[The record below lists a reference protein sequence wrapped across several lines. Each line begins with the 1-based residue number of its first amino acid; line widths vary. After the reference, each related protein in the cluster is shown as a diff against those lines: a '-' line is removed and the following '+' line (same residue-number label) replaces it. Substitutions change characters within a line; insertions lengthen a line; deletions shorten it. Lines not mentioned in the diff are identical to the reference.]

1 MLKLRLIG
9 TSDIHVHVRPYD
21 YFRDAPDETLGLAAL
36 APLIEEARA
45 EVANSVLFD
54 NGDFI
59 QGSPLGDVVAAG
71 HERGEAIDHPML
83 AAMNL
88 MRYDAGTIGNHEF
101 NYGLEF
107 LAACLSQ
114 ATFPIV
120 NANLRTPDGA
130 PYAAPWRILERT
142 LITEDGEPFTFR
154 IGVIGFVPPQVLQW
168 DRAHLDGR
176 IEAEDIVA
184 AARRE
189 VPLLREAGADIVVA
203 LCHSGVAGGPYRD
216 GQENAARELARVEG
230 IDALITGHQHLL
242 LPGSPEFETM
252 EGVDNLRGSLH
263 GKPAVMPW
271 CFASAFGVIDLSLE
285 HGPQGWKVTDFDV
298 AIRRLADATPA
309 DRTIC
314 KAILAGT
321 KDIHALTLNYVR
333 TEVGE
338 TAVGI
343 NSFFSLIG
351 DSAAVKVVA
360 DAQLEEARELL
371 HDSGCLG
378 REFAGL
384 PLLSAAAPFKA
395 GGRGGPLYYTRIDPG
410 PLTMRDLANLYL
422 YPNTVS
428 VVRVN
433 GAVLR
438 EWLERSAGIFRR
450 IRPDDSNEQLL
461 VQNNFPSY
469 HFDVISG
476 VTYCID
482 PTQPA
487 RHDRDG
493 VLVAP
498 DAHRIVDLHY
508 EGAPVRDDDE
518 FLVATNNYRAGGGG
532 TFFGDEP
539 PEVVVSSTFL
549 VRDTVMRYV
558 ARRKCISPGREGSW
572 KFVPLPESANVI
584 FLTGCGARGLEPPG
598 TLLDHLGETKQ
609 GFVKYRLRGYTE

>member
-1 MLKLRLIG
+1 MLKLRLIC
-9 TSDIHVHVRPYD
+9 TSDLHVHVRPYD
-21 YFRDAPDETLGLAAL
+21 YFRDVPDETLGLAAL
-36 APLIEEARA
+36 APLIEDARA
-45 EVANSVLFD
+45 EVANALLFD

-71 HERGEAIDHPML
+71 HERGEPIDHPML

-101 NYGLEF
+101 NYGLDF
-107 LAACLSQ
+107 LGSCLSQ

-120 NANLRTPDGA
+120 NANLATLDGA
-130 PYAAPWRILERT
+130 PYAVPWRILERT
-142 LITEDGEPFTFR
+142 LVTEGGEPLTFR
-154 IGVIGFVPPQVLQW
+154 IGVIGFVPPQVMQW

-176 IEAEDIVA
+176 ITAEDIVA

-203 LCHSGVAGGPYRD
+203 LCHSGIAGGAYRP

-230 IDALITGHQHLL
+230 IDALVTGHQHLL
-242 LPGSPEFETM
+242 FPGSPEFDAM
-252 EGVDNLRGSLH
+252 DGVDNVRGGLH

-271 CFASAFGVIDLSLE
+271 CFASAFGIVDLALE
-285 HGPQGWKVTDFDV
+285 HGADGWAVADFAID
-298 AIRRLADATPA
+298 IRRLADAAPA
-309 DRTIC
+309 EGTIR
-314 KAILAGT
+314 KAILMGT
-321 KDIHALTLNYVR
+321 QDNHALTLNYVR
-333 TEVGE
+333 EEVGE
-338 TAVGI
+338 TSVGI
-343 NSFFSLIG
+343 DSFFSLVG

-360 DAQLEEARELL
+360 DAQREEARELL
-371 HDSGCLG
+371 QGS
-378 REFAGL
+378 EYFGL

-428 VVRVN
+428 VVRID

-438 EWLERSAGIFRR
+438 EWLERSAGIFQR
-450 IRPDDSNEQLL
+450 IDPEKTGEQPL
-461 VQNNFPSY
+461 VQNTFPSY

-476 VTYCID
+476 VTYRID

-498 DAHRIVDLHY
+498 DAHRILDLRF
-508 EGAPVRDDDE
+508 EGAPVRDDQV

-532 TFFGDEP
+532 TFFRDEP
-539 PEVVVSSTFL
+539 PEVVVSSTYL
-549 VRDTVMRYV
+549 VRDSIVRYV
-558 ARRKCISPGREGSW
+558 TRRKCIAPGRDGSW
-572 KFVPLPESANVI
+572 TLAPLPETANVI
-584 FLTGCGARGLEPPG
+584 FLTGRGARGLEPPG
-598 TLLDHLGETKQ
+598 LLLDHLGETKQ
-609 GFVKYRLRGYTE
+609 GFTKYRLRGYAE

>member
-1 MLKLRLIG
+1 IQMLKLRLIC
-9 TSDIHVHVRPYD
+9 TSDLHVHVRPYD
-21 YFRDAPDETLGLAAL
+21 YFRDVPDETLGLAAL
-36 APLIEEARA
+36 APLIEQARA
-45 EVANSVLFD
+45 EVANALLFD

-71 HERGEAIDHPML
+71 HERGEAFDHPML

-101 NYGLEF
+101 NYGLGF
-107 LAACLSQ
+107 LASCLSQ

-120 NANLRTPDGA
+120 NANLATTDGA

-142 LITEDGEPFTFR
+142 LVTEAGEPLTFR
-154 IGVIGFVPPQVLQW
+154 IGVIGFVPPQVMQW

-176 IEAEDIVA
+176 IAAEDIVE

-203 LCHSGVAGGPYRD
+203 LCHSGIAGGPYRP
-216 GQENAARELARVEG
+216 GQENAARELARVDG
-230 IDALITGHQHLL
+230 IDALVTGHQHLL
-242 LPGSPEFETM
+242 FPGSPEFDVI

-263 GKPAVMPW
+263 GQPAVMPC
-271 CFASAFGVIDLSLE
+271 CFATAFGIIDLALE
-285 HGPQGWKVTDFDV
+285 HGASGWKVADFAID
-298 AIRRLADATPA
+298 IRRLGEGDPADATI
-309 DRTIC
+309 RE
-314 KAILAGT
+314 AILT
-321 KDIHALTLNYVR
+321 QTQDNHALTLNYVR
-333 TEVGE
+333 ERVGE
-338 TAVGI
+338 TTVGI
-343 NSFFSLIG
+343 DSFFSLVG

-371 HDSGCLG
+371 QGS
-378 REFAGL
+378 EYAGL

-395 GGRGGPLYYTRIDPG
+395 GGRGGPLYYTKVDPG

-428 VVRVN
+428 VVRVT

-438 EWLERSAGIFRR
+438 EWLERSAGIFRH
-450 IRPDDSNEQLL
+450 ISPEKTGEQVL
-461 VQNNFPSY
+461 VQNTFPSY

-476 VTYCID
+476 VTYRID
-482 PTQPA
+482 PTKPA

-498 DAHRIVDLHY
+498 DAHRIVDLRF
-508 EGAPVRDDDE
+508 EGAPVRDDQI

-539 PEVVVSSTFL
+539 PDVVVSSTYL
-549 VRDTVMRYV
+549 VRDSIMRYV

-572 KFVPLPESANVI
+572 RFVPLPESANVI
-584 FLTGCGARGLEPPG
+584 FLTGRDARGLEPPG
-598 TLLDHLGETKQ
+598 VLLDHLGETDQ
-609 GFVKYRLRGYTE
+609 GFVKYRLRGYAE